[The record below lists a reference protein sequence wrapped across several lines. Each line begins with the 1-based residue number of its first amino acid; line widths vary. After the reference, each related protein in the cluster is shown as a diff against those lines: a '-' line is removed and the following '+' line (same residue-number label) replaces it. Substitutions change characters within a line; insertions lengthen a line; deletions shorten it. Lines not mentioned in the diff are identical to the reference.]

1 MGRHSSSR
9 KPSSNSPELL
19 VYGVNPVSEIL
30 KTDRKVYA
38 IYVQRQTEKHLPA
51 IMEAARKKMIPVR
64 PVDKDFFETH
74 FDKGHQGVAASVS
87 PKKTLEIDDLI
98 DLAFEKKKTP
108 FFIVLD
114 GIEDPRNFGA
124 LLRVADAAG
133 VDGVV
138 FQSRRAAGI
147 TPLVYKASAGA
158 IEHVN
163 LAETVNIK
171 HALTRMK
178 DQDITIIGAEA
189 GSKAK
194 LWDTDMKV
202 PLALVVGSEGEGMRQ
217 TVKGMCDIIVSLPMI
232 GTVNSLNVSVATGIL
247 AYEVM
252 RQRKNRL

>member
-1 MGRHSSSR
+1 MGRHFSSR
-9 KPSSNSPELL
+9 QSSGSPELL

-64 PVDKDFFETH
+64 PVDKDFFETN

-87 PKKTLEIDDLI
+87 PKKTVEIDDLL

-114 GIEDPRNFGA
+114 CIEDPRNFGA

-163 LAETVNIK
+163 LTETVNIK

-178 DQDITIIGAEA
+178 EQDITIIGAEA
-189 GSKAK
+189 GSKTNI
-194 LWDTDMKV
+194 WDTDMKV

-217 TVKGMCDIIVSLPMI
+217 TVRGMCDIIVSLPMI
-232 GTVNSLNVSVATGIL
+232 GTVNSLNVSVATGIR

-252 RQRKNRL
+252 RQRKTRI